1 MDKQLKKSEK
11 KIYHSTFTYFIPSP
25 PSRKSGY
32 REVEFDKIMSGILSS
47 GFELVSLQTVS
58 STNGIYV
65 VAVLKTKDKK
75 VFQMDVKQDIHEK
88 FKLSHS
94 HSSPDIILE
103 EE

>member
-1 MDKQLKKSEK
+1 MAKQLKNSEK

-32 REVEFDKIMSGILSS
+32 REVEFDKIMSGVLSS
-47 GFELVSLQTVS
+47 GFDLVSLQTVS

-75 VFQMDVKQDIHEK
+75 VFQMDSKQDIHEK
-88 FKLSHS
+88 FKLSHA

>member
-1 MDKQLKKSEK
+1 MAKRLKKSEK

-25 PSRKSGY
+25 PLRKSGY
-32 REVEFDKIMSGILSS
+32 REVEFDKIMSGLLSG

-58 STNGIYV
+58 STNGIFM
-65 VAVLKTKDKK
+65 VAVLKTNEKK
-75 VFQMDVKQDIHEK
+75 VFQTDLKQDIHEK

-94 HSSPDIILE
+94 HSSPDILLE